1 MRRVCLAAL
10 ALALLRAPAAEA
22 HPGAAP
28 WEADGRPGRDTCH
41 TCHFDSE
48 PVRGSDDLQLLGLP
62 RQPEPGKV
70 YDLIVVLKQ
79 AGMKAAGF
87 LIVLD
92 PAAAGSAPF
101 KAGSNRVEAK
111 DAAIRSTPAGVKQ
124 ADEAKWPL
132 QWRAPDK
139 LPAEIVFY
147 LSANAGNDDQSPLG
161 DRIYLKTIT
170 VLTGARKEQ

>member
-1 MRRVCLAAL
+1 MRKLCLATL
-10 ALALLRAPAAEA
+10 ALALMRAPAAEA

-48 PVRGSDDLQLLGLP
+48 PTRGSDNLQLLGLP
-62 RQPEPGKV
+62 QRPEPGKV
-70 YDLIVVLKQ
+70 YDLVVVLKQ

-87 LIVLD
+87 LLSLD
-92 PAAAGSAPF
+92 PAAGPAPFRAGSD
-101 KAGSNRVEAK
+101 RVEAK

-161 DRIYLKTIT
+161 DRIYLKTIALKT
-170 VLTGARKEQ
+170 K